1 MVLWQPI
8 AMTQQLVISGG
19 RVLQKQF
26 VVETASV
33 LGQIYVKAEKNAE
46 WLRKVVCGPDAR
58 KGALSRSKVIETLRA
73 KTNASVSESAEA
85 DVPDAAV
92 AAVDPAVD
100 PMVSLAPLDESPTK
114 VSPTKKARTTKRTRP
129 QPASSRLWEVR
140 MPRHYTVD
148 VDEDSQDS
156 EETLKVRVYRPN
168 TSQLMLHQDD
178 IFWLIEWLR
187 DELDS
192 GGVAP
197 LPVDDD
203 SQHLQRNSAHADVH
217 IRWAFDGAWE
227 ATYLSGPQQGASVK
241 SYVDMLTAAKWDKV
255 CRADGKDG
263 SPFEAA
269 NQTARKQATRR
280 FLELHLEDEC
290 AGAKESA
297 VADSEARREVI
308 GDVSDAGGS
317 DVCLSDAER

>member
-26 VVETASV
+26 VVETAEA
-33 LGQIYVKAEKNAE
+33 LGQIYVKAEKNSE

-73 KTNASVSESAEA
+73 KTNFRASESAEA
-85 DVPDAAV
+85 DAPDAAV

-100 PMVSLAPLDESPTK
+100 PMLSLAPLDESPTK
-114 VSPTKKARTTKRTRP
+114 VSPTKKARTTKRARA
-129 QPASSRLWEVR
+129 QPASTKLWELR

-197 LPVDDD
+197 LPEDDD

-269 NQTARKQATRR
+269 SQTARKQATRR

-317 DVCLSDAER
+317 DVSLSDAER